1 MLGNW
6 SFGDFFKKEAIGWAV
21 ELLTEV
27 WGIPKDRLYATYF
40 GGDEALGLPA
50 DEEARDIWLKYLPAS
65 SVLPFDKKDNFWMMG
80 ETGPCGPCSE
90 IHYDRIGG
98 RDASALVN
106 MDDPDVLE
114 IWNVVFIQYNSMMDE
129 NKKTTLELLPMKS
142 VDTGMGFERIA
153 SVLMGKMSNYDTDL
167 FTYLFDAIHEKTG
180 VRPYKGLVGADD
192 VDKIDMAYRVVADH
206 IRTLTFALTDG
217 AHIGNNG
224 RDYVLKRIIRR
235 ACRYARQYFGAEAGF
250 FSSLVPIMV
259 EKMSGFFPE
268 LKKDPASVQQEMLE
282 EEQQFYRTLDRGCK
296 KFEEFA
302 ARGVVK
308 TVTCVEGEDLE
319 HNTYTDKRVI
329 DGNDAFM
336 LYDTFGFPLD
346 LTDLMA
352 EEKDMK
358 VDHEAY
364 HACMEEQRRRS
375 KGEKDGAVAMI
386 LEAAETDALAKKGIE
401 ATQDLAKYEWDPAA
415 CEGKEITATVKAI
428 YAGAKTFVEDA
439 AADEEKEY
447 GVVLDATTFYAEAGG
462 QIYDSGTL
470 TNGDSKMDV
479 LECKRFGSFILHIG
493 KVAKGSVKV
502 GDTVTVSVN
511 YKRRADAAKNHTTT
525 HLLNYGLRQVCGEK
539 IDQRGSL
546 VVPDKLR
553 FDFTSAKAVPHKSLI
568 EVQKIV
574 QEMIEK
580 KHAVYTQEC
589 SLAEAR
595 AICSLRAVF
604 GEKYPDPVRVVSI
617 GAEINSMIGAPD
629 NEDWKAYSVEFC
641 GGTHLS
647 NAEQAGTF
655 LITSEE
661 PVSKGVRRVTAV
673 TGQHAVNVLEEYEE
687 CKSLIA
693 ACQKMEGAQKL
704 ASCKLLQT
712 RVESAT
718 LHIEGKAEL
727 IDSLKKIRKDLLVY
741 EKAQMK
747 IKLDK
752 AIKDTTDLITKVKG
766 GVEKSVVLKFA
777 GDKGVVNEV
786 VSLFSKECPE
796 IAIFAL
802 GMDENSESLTCITS
816 VPAELQAV
824 VPANEWCTAGMTA
837 ASGKGGGKKDRAQG
851 AAKGLTGANKVC
863 EAAAI
868 FAHDKLSH

>member
-1 MLGNW
+1 
-6 SFGDFFKKEAIGWAV
+6 
-21 ELLTEV
+21 
-27 WGIPKDRLYATYF
+27 
-40 GGDEALGLPA
+40 
-50 DEEARDIWLKYLPAS
+50 
-65 SVLPFDKKDNFWMMG
+65 
-80 ETGPCGPCSE
+80 
-90 IHYDRIGG
+90 
-98 RDASALVN
+98 
-106 MDDPDVLE
+106 
-114 IWNVVFIQYNSMMDE
+114 
-129 NKKTTLELLPMKS
+129 
-142 VDTGMGFERIA
+142 MGFERIA
-153 SVLMGKMSNYDTDL
+153 SVLQGKMSNYDTDL
-167 FTYLFDAIHEKTG
+167 FMYLFDAIHEKTG
-180 VRPYKGLVGADD
+180 VRKYEGKVGADD
-192 VDKIDMAYRVVADH
+192 VDHIDMAYRVIADH

-250 FSSLVPIMV
+250 FSSLVPVMV
-259 EKMSGFFPE
+259 DKMGGFFPE

-296 KFEEFA
+296 KFDEFA

-308 TVTCVEGEDLE
+308 TVTCIEGEDLE

-352 EEKDMK
+352 EEKGMK

-364 HACMEEQRRRS
+364 RACMEEQRRRS
-375 KGEKDGAVAMI
+375 KGEKDGVVAMI
-386 LEAAETDALAKKGIE
+386 LEAAETDALAQKGIE
-401 ATQDLAKYEWDPAA
+401 ATKDLGKYDWDAA
-415 CEGKEITATVKAI
+415 AQTGTEIEATVKAI
-428 YAGAKTFVEDA
+428 YAGAKTFVESAEYNEDA
-439 AADEEKEY
+439 PAEY
-447 GVVLDATTFYAEAGG
+447 GIVLDTTTFYAEAGG

-470 TNGDSKMDV
+470 SSSDDSNKMDI

-493 KVAKGSVKV
+493 TLAKGSIKV
-502 GDTVTVSVN
+502 GDTMKVSVN

-525 HLLNYGLRQVCGEK
+525 HLLNYGLRKVCGEK

-574 QEMIEK
+574 QEMIDAK
-580 KHAVYTQEC
+580 QAVYTQEC

-604 GEKYPDPVRVVSI
+604 GEKYPDPVRVVSV
-617 GAEINSMIGAPD
+617 GAEINTMIGAPD
-629 NEDWKAYSVEFC
+629 NEDWKAFSVEFC

-673 TGQHAVNVLEEYEE
+673 TGNHAANVLEEYEE

-693 ACQKMEGAQKL
+693 ACGQMENAVKL
-704 ASCKLLQT
+704 AQCKLLQT
-712 RVESAT
+712 RVEAAT

-727 IDSLKKIRKDLLVY
+727 TESLKKIRKELLEF

-747 IKLDK
+747 IKKDK
-752 AIKDTTDLITKVKG
+752 ALKDTTDLIAKVKG
-766 GVEKSVVLKFA
+766 GVEKSVVLKFG
-777 GDKGVVNEV
+777 GDKGVVSDV
-786 VSLFSKECPE
+786 VALFNKECPD

-802 GMDENSESLTCITS
+802 GMDEGNDAMCSITS
-816 VPAELQAV
+816 VPEALQGV
-824 VPANEWCTAGMTA
+824 IPANEWCTAGMSV

-851 AAKGLTGANKVC
+851 AAKGLNGSGKVC